1 MKQQLDDFGGNVEM
15 ALAAYNAGPGAVEK
29 HKDVPP
35 YEKTRNYVAKIMGI
49 LDGVNMNPAA
59 EAEAVRSLLDDAEPF
74 IGTRMDNGT
83 EGCVEAVTKIG
94 AAGSDFLRAELEAGV
109 VNVDRLVEDA
119 GDRVIPF
126 DASSLEEGDVIVYG
140 DKNDAQRH
148 VVLYDGK
155 GGYIGNSSSQNL
167 VVHASD
173 YNAMGTYY
181 PTKIIKSGGRYGG
194 TVNISSV
201 SGSVRPIDYSG
212 LVVDAKNLE
221 ANAAAMKAL
230 IEGDKLTPAQKAAII
245 DAAEIIRDTPTEASA
260 QSPGEDATDYNAWQ
274 ALIDHKDVEGI
285 FAKDPERVTRMVMRG
300 EETQRK
306 AQTAAAIE
314 NQQKVAQAQ
323 AAQAQAQAAQ
333 AQPAASP
340 AANAAQPAT
349 SPAANATQFAN
360 VQQLMRMPPL
370 AQPAGVYQPEAQQLP
385 PATLPEIATRLASYA
400 QTTPHE
406 VERVV
411 IENGLAQGDL
421 ASIARTLPE
430 VYRAAASPWAAQQT
444 MQAQM
449 QTPPIMQMPE
459 RMLSQGQMPQNVR
472 AAETAFGNGHTSSVP
487 DSLQAALPDALQ
499 GAAQANANPET
510 FMGAANMPA
519 QWQSTAQPQAQPQ
532 MQPQAQPQMQPQM
545 QPQRNMQVT
554 GVPTDVTPYRS
565 PAARKA
571 AEQGAVRPTPAPVP
585 INHVDSMRPIDI
597 PKSYGARRDFGRGL
611 IKAMRTRNLTDVRA
625 LNDDLRDGE
634 KRAIEHAL
642 KRIAQADAEDA
653 LLRGETAAQ
662 RANDNET
669 VQAESRK
676 KQDDDVQVES
686 AQNAGEENS
695 DGHMAWIAAHPFHYD
710 DAKSME
716 ENIRDAEALAQ
727 EYLDAFGTTDQINT
741 PERQELRRKIAD
753 KLYGEGAAKKEG
765 KVWLVLGVPASGKS
779 TISDPL
785 VEREGAVLIDS
796 DEAKKILPEFSNGLL
811 ASAVHEESSEIA
823 TNVMERAIINRDN
836 IVWPLVGKT
845 RSSIEE
851 KIRKFKNAG
860 YGVNLVYVDLPIEKA
875 IERTKARFRE
885 TGRLVS
891 PHYLESVGLKPR
903 ENYDKIKAEEGVDSY
918 EAWDNDVAFG
928 EVPLRT
934 EHGSV
939 HTEKAGEDTP
949 VARRMGRRGHSSIH
963 RGQNV
968 DANRGGAKTEINDLT
983 EKEHKNRSDNQG
995 GFSTP
1000 QKSVQVESAPKQ
1012 GKEKTANE
1020 GGVVVTGKE
1029 FGEYRDIKE
1038 LRKKALQYY
1047 KEYLQ
1052 GTSVENALLGKIDID
1067 DIGLAEFTGSGKRE
1081 LKNSSA
1087 KEEKLLLVKHLPA
1100 LIHNATDISGKKS
1113 SKESH
1118 AGEYFY
1124 YLHTAAEI
1132 QGVKTPVE
1140 ITLIKRNN
1148 RTIQYYNHTLPS
1160 LEKGKKIESASV
1172 STEPESLN
1180 GSSETPS
1187 IHALSS
1193 VSNIPS
1199 EQEKSKGKS
1208 VQAKSAPLTKQEQEA
1223 LTGTSEEAKEA
1234 YRIVRD
1240 KLARSKNKSVVRA
1253 AKVGATLFARHADI
1267 YAKAYSKAT
1276 GKPYTALDY
1285 LQDKF
1290 GLNVDGTEVES
1301 NASNF
1306 DQRAWVGSAANFD
1319 KFDMGYVGTGEG
1331 AQVHGYGLYSA
1342 QGRNVAEGY
1351 KEKLSALLNEAE
1363 GDPVDY
1369 NYVEVIQF
1377 NGYRY
1382 EKPEG
1387 YDLWTFEPGT
1397 ADEVYIDDPG
1407 EDAVLEKLN
1416 EVQDVDKARAF
1427 FEEELEAKRKGE
1439 WGETEYSEDTL
1450 EKAVAML
1457 SPDNI
1462 YDEAFEVSTEEP
1474 PEPEKF
1480 GGTLFEVEIPD
1491 DDVLLDEQK
1500 PLAEQPK
1507 KVLQGLRKALKS
1519 LSVDELKR
1527 FLNQSAYSEEEY
1539 NKVQQEL
1546 QSLSILVSAPI
1557 SVGRGGRFG
1566 KHALRSHG
1574 YSDEDIADFQAHPE
1588 HGRQEAVR
1596 LREKY
1601 APRIKELKKQTRA
1614 FATRYL
1620 RDEYVM
1626 QNRTGRNFYQAL
1638 SAAYASD
1645 KEASQTLNKYG
1656 IKGITYVGQ
1665 QDGRCFVIFD
1675 DKAIEV
1681 INKFNQRMNSICKG
1695 SITPQASGRRVIS
1708 LFEGADESTFLHEM
1722 GHMFLMDLE
1731 DLAAID
1737 AASAED
1743 LETVRDWATW
1753 QEGQAKEYEDTPWQK
1768 EFAER
1773 EKAILAAKKR
1783 GDVVEVKKLRREWE
1797 QERFAR
1803 GFERYLETGKAPT
1816 SVLKRIFLKF
1826 KKFLQ
1831 SIYQAFKGTGG
1842 KASPEVEAVMGRM
1855 IAEEQGASSEFE
1867 ENPVQAKS
1875 APIQADF
1882 SASTRKGATG
1892 RDANIVTDSGEEI
1905 PVRYRLVEALSLVT
1919 SNSAKDFSKNPAYP
1933 KSLQPRDRER
1943 ANMQQQI
1950 REMASR
1956 LRPEDLAASR
1966 SVNLGAPVVRAD
1978 GVVLNGNGR
1987 AIAITRALLG
1997 NTFRDSTGKGYR
2009 AFLVEHAEDFGFKP
2023 ETVQR
2028 MKAPMLV
2035 REVTGGLN
2043 AEQVKAVTTSTA
2055 GGSRLGASEQ
2065 AKQDAEKITLEDLAR
2080 YEENERG
2087 DLTTAAN
2094 RDFVA
2099 GILYRVAGKNDV
2111 NAYTDAKGQVNADG
2125 IQRVKRALFQK
2136 AYGDDDLLSRM
2147 SESTNDDTRNITNG
2161 LTIAAP
2167 YIARANEKMARGTAH
2182 NYKLGETIADAVK
2195 RYNHL
2200 HGIGQS
2206 VENYLDQQAMFA
2218 EYEDSPEVRE
2228 VLRVLNENRRS
2239 GKRIAQFVRRV
2250 GEIVEAQGN
2259 PNEISLMEGGEPLPL
2274 RDVIREAQK
2283 GLKAA
2288 EAAPILDTLFQE
2300 APALKDAALKYGATE
2315 KDGEV
2320 TFENPEREKEFLRI
2334 AEALQGD
2341 VAKKLSIAWTGSPHN
2356 YEKPSL
2362 DAIDTGEG
2370 RQDHGWGLYYSK
2382 LRKTAERYK
2391 RLLGKAHKNPRTAK
2405 LYKVDI
2411 PSEDVLLKEEA
2422 LFSFQSQ
2429 HVKERLKS
2437 AYESLSGEQQRVFAD
2452 TVLSRLMNKTTKE
2465 QTELDQL
2472 LIKSIML
2479 ENVSEA
2485 EKNAYNTKN
2494 AARIHELEKI
2504 VAEQKETRKVHE
2516 AKMRAHLFDW
2526 MEKRSSMVSG
2536 YDIYQALGKVFGY
2549 SPKSASLFLSEYGIK
2564 GIAYDSLQD
2573 GRCYVIFDDK
2583 AIKILEKFSARRQE
2597 ALSKVLKEVELVAPE
2612 KLSKRQQ
2619 GIADFGKEMGMP
2631 VVFFKGAKNLHGFH
2645 ASNGVTF
2652 LNTESETSLRWTFWH
2667 EALHWMKANN
2677 EELFKEII
2685 EDVEKAGAFTKAQLD
2700 GYRKAIGAPELSD
2713 ADVIEEML
2721 ADALPDVKKRVPFL
2735 KDLGKRNKS
2744 LAERFVGWIR
2754 EVMDR
2759 FRDFFHSPEMGL
2771 TTAQSTAMRNAFAAL
2786 ARDMVDERGR
2796 RIFRVDEFSRRITL
2810 ANGSPL
2816 PSAKYSLDNGGGQ
2829 AKEASAT
2836 AQLYNKGQYS
2846 ELVRKDE
2853 ENRHVP
2859 RGSTRKQANAV
2870 QADILKKYRNLDIVN
2885 KSTGET
2891 ARITKDGAG
2900 KMVSDKAIAK
2910 SIANGFSADEH
2921 LQAVS
2926 EIKSL
2931 FENGELIRVAPDK
2944 KGSADIQAIKHF
2956 WIRRQ
2961 DGSYANILVK
2971 QYTDARIPQKI
2982 YTLELQELKKPS
2994 DLKDVSDEHPSE
3006 GVEPNAT
3013 ALGFGAPRGNG
3024 SISNPIIAQKS
3035 ATDNIGAYNT
3045 NEDDIRFSVKFSRD
3059 SSKPGSMGM
3068 FRKLLVKFKIGE
3080 AAESNLEVHRSNKE
3094 KQLVMSAEKLNKF
3107 MVDKALTEK
3116 NILKTEDV
3124 GNGNIRVTY
3133 MPQDFRNVHFL
3144 NAVNSVRQI
3153 RRKNPFIKAIYDLGS
3168 RAMRLQEHL
3177 RNEGAKTVKEFC
3189 ELTKN
3194 KNDRKLVT
3202 NILLKGDAAGK
3213 EYGVQELRAMGANA
3227 NVIKA
3232 YQLVRRTMRE
3242 WYKRVN
3248 DARMQVETRTKTL
3261 SKNDLADFKKNH
3273 WIKDSDVLSVEEKGG
3288 GKILLTWRGI
3298 KTYETNDKVMT
3309 KEELDA
3315 LLQDKDINVTHFH
3328 KLNDSYGVD
3337 NYSVDYVVK
3346 APGLRLWGLFLC
3358 AYLSLIYAACKYR
3371 RATLMYNVEE
3381 W

>member
-1 MKQQLDDFGGNVEM
+1 M
-15 ALAAYNAGPGAVEK
+15 ALAAYNAGPDAVQK
-29 HKDVPP
+29 HKGVPP
-35 YEKTRNYVAKIMGI
+35 YEKTRNYVAKIMDI
-49 LDGVNMNPAA
+49 LDGANMNPTTEVGAA
-59 EAEAVRSLLDDAEPF
+59 RSLLDDAEPF

-173 YNAMGTYY
+173 YNAMGSYY

-194 TVNISSV
+194 AVNNSS
-201 SGSVRPIDYSG
+201 SAGSVRSMDYSG

-245 DAAEIIRDTPTEASA
+245 DAAEIIRDTPTEASTA
-260 QSPGEDATDYNAWQ
+260 SPGEDALDYNAWQ
-274 ALIDHKDVEGI
+274 ALIDHKDVKGI

-300 EETQRK
+300 EEAQRQ
-306 AQTAAAIE
+306 ARTRAAIE

-323 AAQAQAQAAQ
+323 AAQAQAAQ

-349 SPAANATQFAN
+349 SPAANAAQFAN
-360 VQQLMRMPPL
+360 VQQPMRMPPL

-385 PATLPEIATRLASYA
+385 PAALPEIATRLASYA

-449 QTPPIMQMPE
+449 QMPPTVQMPE

-510 FMGAANMPA
+510 FMGAADMPA
-519 QWQSTAQPQAQPQ
+519 QWQSTAQPQA
-532 MQPQAQPQMQPQM
+532 QPQM

-611 IKAMRTRNLTDVRA
+611 IKAMRMRNLPDVRA
-625 LNDDLRDGE
+625 LNDDLRNGE
-634 KRAIEHAL
+634 KRAINHAL
-642 KRIAQADAEDA
+642 KRIAQVDAEDA

-669 VQAESRK
+669 VQAESRR

-779 TISDPL
+779 TFSDPL
-785 VEREGAVLIDS
+785 VEKEGALLIDS
-796 DEAKKILPEFSNGLL
+796 DEAKKLLPEFSNGLL
-811 ASAVHEESSEIA
+811 ASAVHEESAAIA
-823 TNVMERAIINRDN
+823 EDVSARAAANHDN
-836 IVWPLVGKT
+836 MVLPLVGK
-845 RSSIEE
+845 SISKLQE
-851 KIRKFKNAG
+851 KIDKFKEAG
-860 YGVNLVYVDLPIEKA
+860 YQVNLIYVDLPIEKA

-891 PHYLESVGLKPR
+891 PSYLGKVGLKPK
-903 ENYDKIKAEEGVDSY
+903 ENYDKLKMTEGVDSY
-918 EAWDNDVAFG
+918 EAWNSDV
-928 EVPLRT
+928 ER
-934 EHGSV
+934 GSSPRNI
-939 HTEKAGEDTP
+939 ERS
-949 VARRMGRRGHSSIH
+949 ARPEQETSPHRMGG
-963 RGQNV
+963 RGQHARQLDESDGLRDSSEESRRSTLNT
-968 DANRGGAKTEINDLT
+968 A
-983 EKEHKNRSDNQG
+983 NRSDNQG

-1000 QKSVQVESAPKQ
+1000 KKSVQVESAQKQ

-1020 GGVVVTGKE
+1020 GGVEVEENIARGMQAMQKVIETHE
-1029 FGEYRDIKE
+1029 DVHHAMYRDDTGAIDFIWGFAGKGE
-1038 LRKKALQYY
+1038 KFKQGYGVAHILAKHVPESGENLPY
-1047 KEYLQ
+1047 KIVETIAKGKIARVQAARGSAQPRLVLEYD
-1052 GTSVENALLGKIDID
+1052 GHTALLSMGNGDNNAWLLTGWEIFD
-1067 DIGLAEFTGSGKRE
+1067 DMQKRA
-1081 LKNSSA
+1081 SSA
-1087 KEEKLLLVKHLPA
+1087 
-1100 LIHNATDISGKKS
+1100 N
-1113 SKESH
+1113 
-1118 AGEYFY
+1118 GEGNGS
-1124 YLHTAAEI
+1124 TAA
-1132 QGVKTPVE
+1132 TATAPM
-1140 ITLIKRNN
+1140 
-1148 RTIQYYNHTLPS
+1148 RTRRDG
-1160 LEKGKKIESASV
+1160 ED
-1172 STEPESLN
+1172 
-1180 GSSETPS
+1180 
-1187 IHALSS
+1187 ALSS

-1199 EQEKSKGKS
+1199 EHEKSKEKS

-1234 YRIVRD
+1234 YRVVRD
-1240 KLARSKNKSVVRA
+1240 KLAKSKNKAVVRA

-1301 NASNF
+1301 NASKF

-1319 KFDMGYVGTGEG
+1319 KFDLGYVGTGEG

-1387 YDLWTFEPGT
+1387 YDLWMFEPGT

-1416 EVQDVDKARAF
+1416 EVQDVDKVRAF

-1450 EKAVAML
+1450 EKALEML

-1462 YDEAFEVSTEEP
+1462 YDENLEVSTEEP
-1474 PEPEKF
+1474 PEPENF

-1626 QNRTGRNFYQAL
+1626 QNKTGRDFYQAL

-1645 KEASQTLNKYG
+1645 KEASQALNKYG

-1681 INKFNQRMNSICKG
+1681 INKFNQRMNSIRKG
-1695 SITPQASGRRVIS
+1695 SITPQASGRRIIS
-1708 LFEGADESTFLHEM
+1708 LFEQADESTFLHEM

-1783 GDVVEVKKLRREWE
+1783 GDVVEVRKLRREWE

-1826 KKFLQ
+1826 KKFLER
-1831 SIYQAFKGTGG
+1831 IYQAFKGTGG
-1842 KASPEVEAVMGRM
+1842 KASPKVEAVMGRM
-1855 IAEEQGASSEFE
+1855 IAEEEQDANSEFG

-1882 SASTRKGATG
+1882 SASKLKGATG

-2009 AFLVEHAEDFGFKP
+2009 AFLIEHAEEFGFKP

-2182 NYKLGETIADAVK
+2182 NYKLGETVADAVK

-2274 RDVIREAQK
+2274 HDVIRSAKEDLQEAHGQQS
-2283 GLKAA
+2283 
-2288 EAAPILDTLFQE
+2288 LDTLFQE
-2300 APALKDAALKYGATE
+2300 APALKDAALEYGATE
-2315 KDGEV
+2315 KAGKV

-2341 VAKKLSIAWTGSPHN
+2341 VAKKLSAGKSVNAETGSI
-2356 YEKPSL
+2356 EKGERAVRQVLKSKRNVPNAMYRKEIGGIDFLYGKAGDSAKKFAGGYGIAHILAKHGQQAVDMIPTVIARGKMSQKYMDRVYFSL
-2362 DAIDTGEG
+2362 DDYMATVRLDFDGQKRTWLVTNFKKYANKKDSPATEDFARSAANPDGASSTAGGNLSLASTIS
-2370 RQDHGWGLYYSK
+2370 SK
-2382 LRKTAERYK
+2382 
-2391 RLLGKAHKNPRTAK
+2391 
-2405 LYKVDI
+2405 
-2411 PSEDVLLKEEA
+2411 
-2422 LFSFQSQ
+2422 
-2429 HVKERLKS
+2429 
-2437 AYESLSGEQQRVFAD
+2437 
-2452 TVLSRLMNKTTKE
+2452 
-2465 QTELDQL
+2465 
-2472 LIKSIML
+2472 
-2479 ENVSEA
+2479 EA
-2485 EKNAYNTKN
+2485 EDKGSLKN
-2494 AARIHELEKI
+2494 ELQE
-2504 VAEQKETRKVHE
+2504 
-2516 AKMRAHLFDW
+2516 
-2526 MEKRSSMVSG
+2526 
-2536 YDIYQALGKVFGY
+2536 
-2549 SPKSASLFLSEYGIK
+2549 
-2564 GIAYDSLQD
+2564 
-2573 GRCYVIFDDK
+2573 
-2583 AIKILEKFSARRQE
+2583 EKFSARRQE
-2597 ALSKVLKEVELVAPE
+2597 ALFKILKEVELIAPE
-2612 KLSKRQQ
+2612 KLTKRQQ
-2619 GIADFGKEMGMP
+2619 GIADFGKSMGMP

-2652 LNTESETSLRWTFWH
+2652 LNTESETSLRWTFWY
-2667 EALHWMKANN
+2667 ETLHWMKANN
-2677 EELFKEII
+2677 EELFKDII
-2685 EDVEKAGAFTKAQLD
+2685 RDVEQADAFTKAQLD
-2700 GYRKAIGAPELSD
+2700 GYRKEIGAFDLSD

-2721 ADALPDVKKRVPFL
+2721 ADALPDVKRRVPFL
-2735 KDLGKRNKS
+2735 KDLGKRNRS

-2759 FRDFFHSPEMGL
+2759 FRDFFHTPARGL

-2796 RIFRVDEFSRRITL
+2796 RIFRVDDFSRRITL
-2810 ANGSPL
+2810 ANGAPL
-2816 PSAKYSLDNGGGQ
+2816 PSAKYSLDNGGRQ
-2829 AKEASAT
+2829 AEEASIPM
-2836 AQLYNKGQYS
+2836 QLYNKGHYS
-2846 ELVRKDE
+2846 ELVRMDE
-2853 ENRHVP
+2853 ENRHLP
-2859 RGSTRKQANAV
+2859 HGSTRKQANVV
-2870 QADILKKYRNLDIVN
+2870 QADLLKKYRNLDITN
-2885 KSTGET
+2885 KSTGEI

-2961 DGSYANILVK
+2961 DRSYANILVK

-3035 ATDNIGAYNT
+3035 ATNNIGAYNT

-3059 SSKPGSMGM
+3059 NSKPGSMGR
-3068 FRKLLVKFKIGE
+3068 FRKLLVGLKIGE

-3094 KQLVMSAEKLNKF
+3094 KQLVIAASKLNKF
-3107 MVDKALTEK
+3107 MADKALTEK
-3116 NILKTEDV
+3116 NILKTEDM
-3124 GNGNIRVTY
+3124 GGGKIRVTY
-3133 MPQDFRNVHFL
+3133 MPQDFHNIHILDWVK
-3144 NAVNSVRQI
+3144 SVRQLKK
-3153 RRKNPFIKAIYDLGS
+3153 KNPFVKAIYDLGS

-3177 RNEGAKTVKEFC
+3177 RNEGAKTVKDFHN
-3189 ELTKN
+3189 LTKD
-3194 KNDRKLVT
+3194 KNDRKLVSS
-3202 NILLKGDAAGK
+3202 ILLEGDAAGK

-3248 DARMQVETRTKTL
+3248 DARMQVRTRTKTL

-3298 KTYETNDKVMT
+3298 KTYETLDRIMT

-3315 LLQDKDINVTHFH
+3315 LLQNKDINVAHFH

-3337 NYSVDYVVK
+3337 NYSVDYVVN

-3358 AYLSLIYAACKYR
+3358 HTCH
-3371 RATLMYNVEE
+3371 
-3381 W
+3381 

>member
-1 MKQQLDDFGGNVEM
+1 M
-15 ALAAYNAGPGAVEK
+15 ALAAYNAGPQAV
-29 HKDVPP
+29 KDHGGVPP
-35 YEKTRNYVAKIMGI
+35 YEETQNYVAKIMGI
-49 LDGVNMNPAA
+49 LDGANMNPATEVGA
-59 EAEAVRSLLDDAEPF
+59 ARSLLDDAEPF

-173 YNAMGTYY
+173 YNAMGSYY

-201 SGSVRPIDYSG
+201 SGSVRPIDYTG

-245 DAAEIIRDTPTEASA
+245 DAAEIIRDTPTEASTA
-260 QSPGEDATDYNAWQ
+260 SPGEDALDYNAWQ
-274 ALIDHKDVEGI
+274 RLIDHKDIKGI
-285 FAKDPERVTRMVMRG
+285 FAKDPERVTHMVMRG
-300 EETQRK
+300 EEAQRQ
-306 AQTAAAIE
+306 ARTRAAIE
-314 NQQKVAQAQ
+314 NQQKVVQAQ
-323 AAQAQAQAAQ
+323 AAQAQAAQATQAQAQAAQ
-333 AQPAASP
+333 APPVANPAESAARLAS
-340 AANAAQPAT
+340 
-349 SPAANATQFAN
+349 
-360 VQQLMRMPPL
+360 VQQELSLPPM
-370 AQPAGVYQPEAQQLP
+370 AQQ
-385 PATLPEIATRLASYA
+385 EIAARLASYA
-400 QTTPHE
+400 QTTPNN

-411 IENGLAQGDL
+411 IQNGLAHGDFT
-421 ASIARTLPE
+421 SIARALPE
-430 VYRAAASPWAAQQT
+430 VYRAAAGRWMQQ
-444 MQAQM
+444 
-449 QTPPIMQMPE
+449 
-459 RMLSQGQMPQNVR
+459 PQ
-472 AAETAFGNGHTSSVP
+472 E
-487 DSLQAALPDALQ
+487 
-499 GAAQANANPET
+499 
-510 FMGAANMPA
+510 
-519 QWQSTAQPQAQPQ
+519 QAQPQ
-532 MQPQAQPQMQPQM
+532 PQTQPSQPTAMPAQQDMQVPNVQVNDVAVPPSQEMTAQMPQQMQGQM
-545 QPQRNMQVT
+545 QA
-554 GVPTDVTPYRS
+554 VPTKEDLADIRQKLAALDAMMQGNPTYVEARRRGDWQTAAQEAAKAGHHDFARFYQMLHEKATGAPINITPYQN
-565 PAARKA
+565 PAEKA
-571 AEQGAVRPTPAPVP
+571 ATEQGAVRPTPAPVP

-611 IKAMRTRNLTDVRA
+611 IKAMRMRNLPDVRA
-625 LNDDLRDGE
+625 LNDDLRNGE
-634 KRAIEHAL
+634 KRAINHAL
-642 KRIAQADAEDA
+642 KRIAQVDAEDA

-686 AQNAGEENS
+686 AQ
-695 DGHMAWIAAHPFHYD
+695 
-710 DAKSME
+710 
-716 ENIRDAEALAQ
+716 
-727 EYLDAFGTTDQINT
+727 
-741 PERQELRRKIAD
+741 
-753 KLYGEGAAKKEG
+753 
-765 KVWLVLGVPASGKS
+765 
-779 TISDPL
+779 
-785 VEREGAVLIDS
+785 
-796 DEAKKILPEFSNGLL
+796 
-811 ASAVHEESSEIA
+811 
-823 TNVMERAIINRDN
+823 
-836 IVWPLVGKT
+836 
-845 RSSIEE
+845 
-851 KIRKFKNAG
+851 
-860 YGVNLVYVDLPIEKA
+860 
-875 IERTKARFRE
+875 
-885 TGRLVS
+885 
-891 PHYLESVGLKPR
+891 
-903 ENYDKIKAEEGVDSY
+903 
-918 EAWDNDVAFG
+918 
-928 EVPLRT
+928 
-934 EHGSV
+934 
-939 HTEKAGEDTP
+939 
-949 VARRMGRRGHSSIH
+949 
-963 RGQNV
+963 
-968 DANRGGAKTEINDLT
+968 
-983 EKEHKNRSDNQG
+983 
-995 GFSTP
+995 
-1000 QKSVQVESAPKQ
+1000 KQ
-1012 GKEKTANE
+1012 SKEKTANE
-1020 GGVVVTGKE
+1020 GGLELADGYTTESGRPLSEADEKE
-1029 FGEYRDIKE
+1029 FIIKPNGSRNFGEITKTISDAVMQQSGEKLEIGEIRLRVGNHSEGLIHAKAHEKQAQDAGYNSIENLIADVAENYDQIYMRAPVEAGQNPTYSLVKLGNKSKGVMNRVAPIYFE
-1038 LRKKALQYY
+1038 LQADGGGNYYIVVSAMPKGDKTLAKQTKKDRLIYSSPGLDAAT
-1047 KEYLQ
+1047 ESNA
-1052 GTSVENALLGKIDID
+1052 GAVSASARNVGADSRGGSPTSDKSS
-1067 DIGLAEFTGSGKRE
+1067 GLVTFTIPSDVSESKQKRA
-1081 LKNSSA
+1081 SSA
-1087 KEEKLLLVKHLPA
+1087 
-1100 LIHNATDISGKKS
+1100 N
-1113 SKESH
+1113 
-1118 AGEYFY
+1118 GEGNGS
-1124 YLHTAAEI
+1124 TAATATAPMRSRRDGED
-1132 QGVKTPVE
+1132 
-1140 ITLIKRNN
+1140 
-1148 RTIQYYNHTLPS
+1148 
-1160 LEKGKKIESASV
+1160 
-1172 STEPESLN
+1172 
-1180 GSSETPS
+1180 
-1187 IHALSS
+1187 ALSS
-1193 VSNIPS
+1193 ASNMPS
-1199 EQEKSKGKS
+1199 EQEKSKEKS

-1240 KLARSKNKSVVRA
+1240 KLAKSKNKAVVRA
-1253 AKVGATLFARHADI
+1253 ANVGATLFARHADI

-1319 KFDMGYVGTGEG
+1319 KFDMGDVGTGEG

-1397 ADEVYIDDPG
+1397 ADEVYIDDPS

-1416 EVQDVDKARAF
+1416 EVQDVDKVRAF

-1450 EKAVAML
+1450 EKALEML

-1462 YDEAFEVSTEEP
+1462 YDENLEVSTEEP
-1474 PEPEKF
+1474 PELEKF

-1601 APRIKELKKQTRA
+1601 APRIKEMKKQTRA

-1681 INKFNQRMNSICKG
+1681 INKFNQRMNSIRKG

-1731 DLAAID
+1731 DIAALD
-1737 AASAED
+1737 EASAED

-1753 QEGQAKEYEDTPWQK
+1753 QEGQVKEYEDTPWQK

-1803 GFERYLETGKAPT
+1803 GFELYLETGKAPT
-1816 SVLKRIFLKF
+1816 SVLKRIFQKF

-1855 IAEEQGASSEFE
+1855 IAEEEQGASSEFE
-1867 ENPVQAKS
+1867 ENPVQVKS
-1875 APIQADF
+1875 APIPADF
-1882 SASTRKGATG
+1882 SASKLKGAIGKT
-1892 RDANIVTDSGEEI
+1892 ASIATDSGEEI
-1905 PVRYRLVEALSLVT
+1905 PVRYRLVDARSLVT
-1919 SNSAKDFSKNPAYP
+1919 SNSAKDFTKNPAYP

-2009 AFLVEHAEDFGFKP
+2009 AFLVEHAEEFGFKP

-2228 VLRVLNENRRS
+2228 ALRVLNENRRS

-2274 RDVIREAQK
+2274 RDIIEIARRKFAEEEASRTALVHEAETLYQQAAERFPGLQDKEVASHVREAIQTTLDFGSLDGEIRAVAGNIYQDANGTTFSLFGNGGGTRSAVRNPSARGIQRQEIKAQK
-2283 GLKAA
+2283 RGKIYGLGITRALVNDGAVSLVGQKAKSPAALA
-2288 EAAPILDTLFQE
+2288 EIAQVLRHPGYEKFHIVYIKTNGAVVYHETVSARLPHRSVINAPEDEKGAVTSKDVLQNMHKRIEANLRKTGADKFYYIHNHPSGNPKPSAEDIQVTKQILDIKNRTNERAFAGHVVLDHNKYAVIDESLRVGEFRLKNKTPMTFEAPEKTHPALGITISHPNDTSRIAEMCAADAETVAFHLTPQLVVRGVQKIHDDFKKKSWDKQMRYLRHCARITGGTYIVLATSNRMLFEFGKADINNGRESGILDIVFMQDRRAIETGNNVGGSVMDRQNWFGLDMDDVESQRLLEPTRQYGVSLDTLFQE
-2300 APALKDAALKYGATE
+2300 APALKDVALEYGATE
-2315 KDGEV
+2315 GE
-2320 TFENPEREKEFLRI
+2320 
-2334 AEALQGD
+2334 
-2341 VAKKLSIAWTGSPHN
+2341 
-2356 YEKPSL
+2356 
-2362 DAIDTGEG
+2362 
-2370 RQDHGWGLYYSK
+2370 
-2382 LRKTAERYK
+2382 
-2391 RLLGKAHKNPRTAK
+2391 
-2405 LYKVDI
+2405 
-2411 PSEDVLLKEEA
+2411 
-2422 LFSFQSQ
+2422 
-2429 HVKERLKS
+2429 KS
-2437 AYESLSGEQQRVFAD
+2437 GA
-2452 TVLSRLMNKTTKE
+2452 
-2465 QTELDQL
+2465 
-2472 LIKSIML
+2472 
-2479 ENVSEA
+2479 
-2485 EKNAYNTKN
+2485 
-2494 AARIHELEKI
+2494 
-2504 VAEQKETRKVHE
+2504 
-2516 AKMRAHLFDW
+2516 RAHF
-2526 MEKRSSMVSG
+2526 E
-2536 YDIYQALGKVFGY
+2536 
-2549 SPKSASLFLSEYGIK
+2549 
-2564 GIAYDSLQD
+2564 
-2573 GRCYVIFDDK
+2573 
-2583 AIKILEKFSARRQE
+2583 
-2597 ALSKVLKEVELVAPE
+2597 
-2612 KLSKRQQ
+2612 
-2619 GIADFGKEMGMP
+2619 
-2631 VVFFKGAKNLHGFH
+2631 
-2645 ASNGVTF
+2645 
-2652 LNTESETSLRWTFWH
+2652 
-2667 EALHWMKANN
+2667 
-2677 EELFKEII
+2677 
-2685 EDVEKAGAFTKAQLD
+2685 QL
-2700 GYRKAIGAPELSD
+2700 Y
-2713 ADVIEEML
+2713 EEM
-2721 ADALPDVKKRVPFL
+2721 
-2735 KDLGKRNKS
+2735 
-2744 LAERFVGWIR
+2744 
-2754 EVMDR
+2754 
-2759 FRDFFHSPEMGL
+2759 
-2771 TTAQSTAMRNAFAAL
+2771 
-2786 ARDMVDERGR
+2786 
-2796 RIFRVDEFSRRITL
+2796 
-2810 ANGSPL
+2810 
-2816 PSAKYSLDNGGGQ
+2816 
-2829 AKEASAT
+2829 
-2836 AQLYNKGQYS
+2836 
-2846 ELVRKDE
+2846 
-2853 ENRHVP
+2853 
-2859 RGSTRKQANAV
+2859 
-2870 QADILKKYRNLDIVN
+2870 
-2885 KSTGET
+2885 
-2891 ARITKDGAG
+2891 
-2900 KMVSDKAIAK
+2900 
-2910 SIANGFSADEH
+2910 
-2921 LQAVS
+2921 
-2926 EIKSL
+2926 
-2931 FENGELIRVAPDK
+2931 K
-2944 KGSADIQAIKHF
+2944 KGLSH
-2956 WIRRQ
+2956 
-2961 DGSYANILVK
+2961 
-2971 QYTDARIPQKI
+2971 
-2982 YTLELQELKKPS
+2982 
-2994 DLKDVSDEHPSE
+2994 
-3006 GVEPNAT
+3006 
-3013 ALGFGAPRGNG
+3013 
-3024 SISNPIIAQKS
+3024 
-3035 ATDNIGAYNT
+3035 
-3045 NEDDIRFSVKFSRD
+3045 
-3059 SSKPGSMGM
+3059 
-3068 FRKLLVKFKIGE
+3068 
-3080 AAESNLEVHRSNKE
+3080 ESNLTYA
-3094 KQLVMSAEKLNKF
+3094 QPL
-3107 MVDKALTEK
+3107 
-3116 NILKTEDV
+3116 IL
-3124 GNGNIRVTY
+3124 
-3133 MPQDFRNVHFL
+3133 
-3144 NAVNSVRQI
+3144 S
-3153 RRKNPFIKAIYDLGS
+3153 
-3168 RAMRLQEHL
+3168 
-3177 RNEGAKTVKEFC
+3177 
-3189 ELTKN
+3189 
-3194 KNDRKLVT
+3194 
-3202 NILLKGDAAGK
+3202 
-3213 EYGVQELRAMGANA
+3213 
-3227 NVIKA
+3227 
-3232 YQLVRRTMRE
+3232 
-3242 WYKRVN
+3242 
-3248 DARMQVETRTKTL
+3248 
-3261 SKNDLADFKKNH
+3261 
-3273 WIKDSDVLSVEEKGG
+3273 
-3288 GKILLTWRGI
+3288 
-3298 KTYETNDKVMT
+3298 
-3309 KEELDA
+3309 
-3315 LLQDKDINVTHFH
+3315 
-3328 KLNDSYGVD
+3328 
-3337 NYSVDYVVK
+3337 
-3346 APGLRLWGLFLC
+3346 
-3358 AYLSLIYAACKYR
+3358 
-3371 RATLMYNVEE
+3371 
-3381 W
+3381 